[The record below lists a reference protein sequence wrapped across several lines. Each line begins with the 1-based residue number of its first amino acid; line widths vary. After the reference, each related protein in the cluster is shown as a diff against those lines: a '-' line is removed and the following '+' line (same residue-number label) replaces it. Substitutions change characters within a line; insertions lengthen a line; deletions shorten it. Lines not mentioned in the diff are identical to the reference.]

1 MAKGNYGN
9 PEAVVL
15 NPQAYTNFFLKQQQQ
30 KKLERQA
37 LDKQVSDDIAKLSP
51 DGIRQPD
58 VEPFL
63 KQYQYLKNLSI
74 QYKDAIRNPNKNPQ
88 VWQEYQNSK
97 AKLMGLIAESKA
109 AKENKK
115 ALIDFYGKNV
125 DRVDTDKFRQSL
137 ADYDAPIGSPE
148 YEKMKSFD
156 PTDVLLKAP
165 KTDLN
170 KLFQP
175 LNQLKP
181 EENQEEIK
189 LPSGETRKIRTK
201 QVNPGLVANHMGLLY
216 DSDQLN
222 AKSFFDNEFNN
233 TSEDRISKLE
243 DYAQKNYDPD
253 FVIKDARD
261 LAIAS
266 GLYGRVNKNVISDLT
281 GSDISRRE
289 AFQQRMQNQRLD
301 RADLRAERTAAR
313 KDAKDSYIWEN
324 DIANAMTNCD
334 TENVRRLASRLD
346 TSHPGVEKVFLKE
359 GQTTQG
365 AMKTFMRELRERGLD
380 GKTKNLKPADFKAG
394 VLVVAVPKT
403 DKEGKRIKNKNGL
416 DEFEYLAVSSRDQY
430 IQSRLNKLKSYA
442 AGTSLKGLPDKA
454 FKQQEAVVPTFEEDG
469 YELDP
474 TNEEEQ

>member
-1 MAKGNYGN
+1 
-9 PEAVVL
+9 
-15 NPQAYTNFFLKQQQQ
+15 
-30 KKLERQA
+30 
-37 LDKQVSDDIAKLSP
+37 
-51 DGIRQPD
+51 
-58 VEPFL
+58 
-63 KQYQYLKNLSI
+63 
-74 QYKDAIRNPNKNPQ
+74 
-88 VWQEYQNSK
+88 
-97 AKLMGLIAESKA
+97 
-109 AKENKK
+109 
-115 ALIDFYGKNV
+115 
-125 DRVDTDKFRQSL
+125 
-137 ADYDAPIGSPE
+137 
-148 YEKMKSFD
+148 
-156 PTDVLLKAP
+156 
-165 KTDLN
+165 
-170 KLFQP
+170 
-175 LNQLKP
+175 
-181 EENQEEIK
+181 
-189 LPSGETRKIRTK
+189 
-201 QVNPGLVANHMGLLY
+201 MGLLY

-324 DIANAMTNCD
+324 DIANAMQNGD

-346 TSHPGVEKVFLKE
+346 TSTPGVEKVFLKE